1 MAGGNG
7 LCYAKP
13 KSASKGR
20 RVARGDA
27 KQPVHKVATT
37 LKAIRSWVNSQQ
49 GSAVPA
55 FQPLTGRAVG
65 QSSVYTTSGSD
76 VDQEWPLLSAAVSL
90 AKSQAPA
97 QMSRLSSAQSSTSPE
112 VPAPVATAQVAR
124 DDEDSSSHLA
134 ADSAVAVGIS
144 NEEPV
149 LASSSSAASVP
160 AEGVCIG
167 PEDLA
172 TLQPLQLLGQV
183 LFQQG

>member
-167 PEDLA
+167 PGDLA